1 MIKSTKSQQLHL
13 HSITDSK
20 DMNLSKSW
28 ERVKNR
34 EACCVAVHGFSKSQT
49 QLSDYTATTKCR
61 EPPALHILTHL
72 NFIRS
77 CEAGNGFSH
86 IYGN

>member
-13 HSITDSK
+13 YSITDSK

-28 ERVKNR
+28 EIVKNR
-34 EACCVAVHGFSKSQT
+34 EVCCVAVHGFSKSRT
-49 QLSDYTATTKCR
+49 QLSDWTTATKCH
-61 EPPALHILTHL
+61 EPHALYILTHL

-77 CEAGNGFSH
+77 YEADNGFSH